1 MHNTGVTPQL
11 KGATGVRGATTTRL
25 PKKGTP
31 PVRVLVVED
40 ERRMAAYIC
49 QALLEES
56 FAVDCAHDGNAAL
69 DLALTYDY
77 DVIVVDLMLPGLDG
91 LSLCQRL
98 RATGHMTPVLILS
111 ARDLV
116 EDRTLGLDC
125 ADDYLVKPFA
135 AQELVA
141 RVRALLRRREGGTA
155 PRLLVGSLELDPTTR
170 TVRRAGQL
178 LVLTQKEYALLEYLM
193 RRQGI
198 VLTRTMIAE
207 HVWDFTFDL
216 ASNVVDV
223 YVKHLRDKI
232 DEPGKPSFIQ
242 TVRGV
247 GYTLRDPEKM
257 AT

>member
-1 MHNTGVTPQL
+1 
-11 KGATGVRGATTTRL
+11 
-25 PKKGTP
+25 
-31 PVRVLVVED
+31 VRVLVVED
-40 ERRMAAYIC
+40 ERRMAGYIC

-77 DVIVVDLMLPGLDG
+77 DVIVLDLMLPGLDG
-91 LSLCQRL
+91 LSLCRRL

-111 ARDLV
+111 TRDLV
-116 EDRTLGLDC
+116 EDRVLGLDSG

-141 RVRALLRRREGGTA
+141 RVRALLRRRQGGTA
-155 PRLLVGSLELDPTTR
+155 PRLRVGSLELDPATR
-170 TVRRAGQL
+170 TVRRAGQPV
-178 LVLTQKEYALLEYLM
+178 VLTQKEYALLEYLM

-223 YVKHLRDKI
+223 YIKHLRDKI

-247 GYTLRDPEKM
+247 GYTLRDPEKLE
-257 AT
+257 T